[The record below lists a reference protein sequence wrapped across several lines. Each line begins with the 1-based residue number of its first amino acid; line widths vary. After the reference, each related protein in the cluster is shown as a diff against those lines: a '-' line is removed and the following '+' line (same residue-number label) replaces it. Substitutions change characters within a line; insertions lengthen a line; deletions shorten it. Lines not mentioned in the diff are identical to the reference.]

1 VCVSHVLFSW
11 SESAFFSEYTDTHKE
26 RERERERIGFLP
38 QPAAAVTRE
47 REREKE
53 TKLTMEREDEGTRNK
68 NDFADD
74 VVFVSSRLCVKN
86 LPKHYTEARFRDH
99 FAPLGE
105 VTDCVIKTAHD
116 TSGSAQQRQQNRHS
130 RASSSSGSR
139 CLGFIGYKTED
150 MAAKAL
156 KYFHNT
162 FIDTSRID
170 VSFALSRKDRE
181 KASLRGAERP
191 WSKYSEGTSANER
204 MKKEEERKNNKKNGK
219 DDEGEDGKKEDPNR
233 FIGVRERI
241 KMEKAALRA
250 KKEQFIS
257 PEEKMLEEKLRED
270 PKLREYMAL
279 MLPKSKF
286 AAKFWSDGLVHEDE
300 YASGLAQTKITD
312 GDGVDGKEKIIEDT
326 EGGNANEDSDDD
338 EYQDLDNDSSD
349 SSSSDDESEEEI
361 DSDSDDIKKDETV
374 SDMDYLKAK
383 KGNFSDSDD
392 SDDDDSDS
400 EDDSES
406 SSDDGEGKEVD
417 DDDDDDDSGSDT
429 PSDDDEDAEKKKSKK
444 SKNKKKKEI
453 EGEKEDEEGEKDA
466 KKEVEVVQAT
476 DMESLQET
484 GRVFLRNLAY
494 TCTEEE
500 LFDHLQSHVGKLT
513 AVHVLV
519 DKSTKQSKGLA
530 YATFALPEDGVKCID
545 VLDGAIFQGRIL
557 HVLPAKRAP
566 TNAEKNTL
574 GGVGRI
580 TLNDG
585 EDNGEDND
593 DPNNNSYKKQK
604 EQMRKA
610 DAADKKAWN
619 ALFMRQD
626 TVLSAVAAIYGVD
639 KSDLLSTETE
649 DVAVR
654 VALGEAQ
661 VIANTK
667 KELGNNGVN
676 VQSLESG
683 AESRKN
689 VKIARS
695 KHSILIKN
703 LPYETEESDLR
714 EMCEKF
720 GSLSQLVLPSTRTI
734 AIAEFLESNEA
745 RRAFQG
751 LAYKRYKHVPLYV
764 EWAPKDIFNKKS
776 ADADDD
782 DNDDDG
788 APRNERTAKT
798 NTANKNASD
807 YDDEDE
813 EKSKVLFVKNIDF
826 ATTDESFL
834 QFFENLCKRA
844 GGKNRRIVSAKIAR
858 KPSSDGKT
866 SLSKGFGFV
875 EFESHETASICSKI
889 VSTGAGKLDGKVLS
903 TELSKQKMSSSQ
915 QQQPETVDDDN
926 ALMKKK
932 SKIPKG
938 KSATKLV
945 LRNVAFEATKRDI
958 QKLFNPFGTLK
969 SVRVPKKFDGSH
981 RGFAFIEY
989 TTQREATDAMEAL
1002 GSAHL
1007 YGRKCVI
1014 ERADEDESAMMDGG
1028 KDSSNMVFGES
1039 NVEKLREKAKRQVDG
1054 GLKRSVKRQR
1064 A

>member
-1 VCVSHVLFSW
+1 MGGK
-11 SESAFFSEYTDTHKE
+11 EDQGEAFEANPEHPTD
-26 RERERERIGFLP
+26 
-38 QPAAAVTRE
+38 
-47 REREKE
+47 
-53 TKLTMEREDEGTRNK
+53 
-68 NDFADD
+68 DD
-74 VVFVSSRLCVKN
+74 VQTPLVSSRLCIKN
-86 LPKHYTEARFRDH
+86 LPKHYTEVRFREH
-99 FAPLGE
+99 FSTIGE
-105 VTDCVIKTAHD
+105 VTDCVIKNTHGGTD
-116 TSGSAQQRQQNRHS
+116 NDSRSSWRREHRKQQQT
-130 RASSSSGSR
+130 SR
-139 CLGFIGYKTED
+139 CLGFIGYKTEQ
-150 MAAKAL
+150 MAILAQ

-170 VSFALSRKDRE
+170 VSFAASRK
-181 KASLRGAERP
+181 ERAALSERSS
-191 WSKYSEGTSANER
+191 WSKYSAGTSANER
-204 MKKEEERKNNKKNGK
+204 LKREEEKKLKKKKNK
-219 DDEGEDGKKEDPNR
+219 EDEDEDREEEKKDPNR

-241 KMEKAALRA
+241 KMEKAAKL
-250 KKEQFIS
+250 KKEQFVS

-300 YASGLAQTKITD
+300 YLSGGPAETKLAD
-312 GDGVDGKEKIIEDT
+312 IEDT

-338 EYQDLDNDSSD
+338 EYQDLENDDSSD
-349 SSSSDDESEEEI
+349 DNSSSSDDEEEI
-361 DSDSDDIKKDETV
+361 EDSDSDDVKKDDAV
-374 SDMDYLKAK
+374 SDMEYLKAK
-383 KGNFSDSDD
+383 RGNFS
-392 SDDDDSDS
+392 SDS
-400 EDDSES
+400 EDSEEDEEEEN
-406 SSDDGEGKEVD
+406 SSDED
-417 DDDDDDDSGSDT
+417 DDDDENNNSEKSSDDEGKEFFLENDDDNT
-429 PSDDDEDAEKKKSKK
+429 EKKKKSSKK
-444 SKNKKKKEI
+444 SKDDEKKATI
-453 EGEKEDEEGEKDA
+453 
-466 KKEVEVVQAT
+466 KEVEVVQAS

-484 GRVFLRNLAY
+484 GRVFLRNLPY

-500 LFDHLQSHVGKLT
+500 IFDHMQSHVGKLT

-580 TLNDG
+580 TLIND
-585 EDNGEDND
+585 DNGEDND
-593 DPNNNSYKKQK
+593 DENDPNNNSYKKQK
-604 EQMRKA
+604 EHMRKA

-626 TVLSAVAAIYGVD
+626 TVLSAVAAMYGVD
-639 KSDLLSTETE
+639 KGDLLSTETE
-649 DVAVR
+649 DIAVR

-667 KELGNNGVN
+667 KELGDVGVN
-676 VQSLESG
+676 VHALESG
-683 AESRKN
+683 AASREN

-695 KHSILIKN
+695 QHSILIKN
-703 LPYETEESDLR
+703 LPYESEESDLR

-720 GSLSQLVLPSTRTI
+720 GTLSQLVLPSTRTI

-751 LAYKRYKHVPLYV
+751 LAYKRYRHVPLYV
-764 EWAPKDIFNKKS
+764 EWAPKDIFKTSKKNELG
-776 ADADDD
+776 DDD
-782 DNDDDG
+782 DDDD
-788 APRNERTAKT
+788 RTTKF
-798 NTANKNASD
+798 NKETSNK
-807 YDDEDE
+807 DDVEEDPE

-844 GGKNRRIVSAKIAR
+844 GGKNRRLVSARIAR
-858 KPSSDGKT
+858 KPNSDK
-866 SLSKGFGFV
+866 SKSLLSKGFGFV
-875 EFESHETASICSKI
+875 EFESHETASICSKL
-889 VSTGAGKLDGKVLS
+889 VSTGIGKLDGKILS
-903 TELSKQKMSSSQ
+903 IELSRQKMSR
-915 QQQPETVDDDN
+915 ETVEDDN
-926 ALMKKK
+926 TNALVMKKK

-945 LRNVAFEATKRDI
+945 LRNVAFEATKRDV
-958 QKLFNPFGTLK
+958 QLLFNPFGVLK

-1002 GSAHL
+1002 GNAHL

-1014 ERADEDESAMMDGG
+1014 ERADEDETVNTMD
-1028 KDSSNMVFGES
+1028 DSNAAVFGES
-1039 NVEKLREKAKRQVDG
+1039 NVEKLREKAKRQIDG
-1054 GLKRSVKRQR
+1054 GLNQRSSKRQQR

>member
-1 VCVSHVLFSW
+1 MGG
-11 SESAFFSEYTDTHKE
+11 KE
-26 RERERERIGFLP
+26 DQG
-38 QPAAAVTRE
+38 
-47 REREKE
+47 E
-53 TKLTMEREDEGTRNK
+53 TLKANPEHPSN
-68 NDFADD
+68 DD
-74 VVFVSSRLCVKN
+74 VQTPLVSSRLCIKN
-86 LPKHYTEARFRDH
+86 LPKHYTEVRFREH
-99 FAPLGE
+99 FSTIGE
-105 VTDCVIKTAHD
+105 VTDCVIKNTHGGTD
-116 TSGSAQQRQQNRHS
+116 DISKRSSWQRQHRKQQQT
-130 RASSSSGSR
+130 SR
-139 CLGFIGYKTED
+139 CLGFIGYKTEK
-150 MAAKAL
+150 MAILAQ

-170 VSFALSRKDRE
+170 VSFAASRK
-181 KASLRGAERP
+181 ERAALSERSS
-191 WSKYSEGTSANER
+191 WSKYSAGTSANER
-204 MKKEEERKNNKKNGK
+204 LKREEEKKLKKKNK
-219 DDEGEDGKKEDPNR
+219 EDEDDGKKEEKKDPNR

-241 KMEKAALRA
+241 KMEKAAKL
-250 KKEQFIS
+250 KKEQFVS
-257 PEEKMLEEKLRED
+257 PEEKMLEEKMRED

-286 AAKFWSDGLVHEDE
+286 AAKFWSDGLVHEEDE
-300 YASGLAQTKITD
+300 YLSGGPAQTKLAD
-312 GDGVDGKEKIIEDT
+312 IEDT

-338 EYQDLDNDSSD
+338 EYQDLENDDSSD
-349 SSSSDDESEEEI
+349 DNSSSSDDEEEI
-361 DSDSDDIKKDETV
+361 EDSDSDDVKKDDAV
-374 SDMDYLKAK
+374 SDMEYLKAK
-383 KGNFSDSDD
+383 RGNFS
-392 SDDDDSDS
+392 SDS
-400 EDDSES
+400 EDSEEDEEEENS
-406 SSDDGEGKEVD
+406 SD
-417 DDDDDDDSGSDT
+417 DDDDDDDENNSEKS
-429 PSDDDEDAEKKKSKK
+429 SDDEGKEFSLENDDDVDNTEKKRSSKK
-444 SKNKKKKEI
+444 SKD
-453 EGEKEDEEGEKDA
+453 GEKA
-466 KKEVEVVQAT
+466 TIKEVEVVQAS

-484 GRVFLRNLAY
+484 GRVFLRNLPY

-500 LFDHLQSHVGKLT
+500 IFDHMQSHVGKLT

-580 TLNDG
+580 TVIND
-585 EDNGEDND
+585 DNREDND
-593 DPNNNSYKKQK
+593 DENDPNNNSYKKQK
-604 EQMRKA
+604 EHMRKA

-626 TVLSAVAAIYGVD
+626 TVLSAVAAMYGVD
-639 KSDLLSTETE
+639 KGDLLSTETE
-649 DVAVR
+649 DIAVR

-667 KELGNNGVN
+667 KELGDVGVN
-676 VQSLESG
+676 VHALESG
-683 AESRKN
+683 AASREN

-695 KHSILIKN
+695 QHSILIKN
-703 LPYETEESDLR
+703 LPYESEESDLR

-720 GSLSQLVLPSTRTI
+720 GTLSQLVLPSTRTI

-751 LAYKRYKHVPLYV
+751 LAYKRYRHVPLYV
-764 EWAPKDIFNKKS
+764 EWAPKDIFKTSKKNELG
-776 ADADDD
+776 DDD
-782 DNDDDG
+782 DDDD
-788 APRNERTAKT
+788 RTTKF
-798 NTANKNASD
+798 NKETSNK
-807 YDDEDE
+807 DDVEEDPE

-844 GGKNRRIVSAKIAR
+844 GGKNRRLVSAKIAR
-858 KPSSDGKT
+858 KPNSDK
-866 SLSKGFGFV
+866 SKSLLSKGFGFV
-875 EFESHETASICSKI
+875 EFESHETASICSKL
-889 VSTGAGKLDGKVLS
+889 VSTGIGKLDGKVLS
-903 TELSKQKMSSSQ
+903 IELSRQKMSR
-915 QQQPETVDDDN
+915 EAVEDDN
-926 ALMKKK
+926 TNALMMKKK

-945 LRNVAFEATKRDI
+945 LRNVAFEATKRDV
-958 QKLFNPFGTLK
+958 QLLFNPFGVLK

-1002 GSAHL
+1002 GNAHL

-1014 ERADEDESAMMDGG
+1014 ERADEDETVNTMD
-1028 KDSSNMVFGES
+1028 DSNTNATVFGES
-1039 NVEKLREKAKRQVDG
+1039 NVEKLREKAKRQIDG
-1054 GLKRSVKRQR
+1054 GLNQRSSKRQQR

>member
-1 VCVSHVLFSW
+1 MAIL
-11 SESAFFSEYTDTHKE
+11 
-26 RERERERIGFLP
+26 
-38 QPAAAVTRE
+38 
-47 REREKE
+47 
-53 TKLTMEREDEGTRNK
+53 
-68 NDFADD
+68 
-74 VVFVSSRLCVKN
+74 
-86 LPKHYTEARFRDH
+86 
-99 FAPLGE
+99 
-105 VTDCVIKTAHD
+105 
-116 TSGSAQQRQQNRHS
+116 AQ
-130 RASSSSGSR
+130 
-139 CLGFIGYKTED
+139 
-150 MAAKAL
+150 
-156 KYFHNT
+156 KYFHDT

-170 VSFALSRKDRE
+170 VSFAASRKERAALSE
-181 KASLRGAERP
+181 RAS
-191 WSKYSEGTSANER
+191 WSKYSAGTSANER
-204 MKKEEERKNNKKNGK
+204 LKREEEKKLKKKNK
-219 DDEGEDGKKEDPNR
+219 EDEDDDREEKKDPNR

-241 KMEKAALRA
+241 KMEKAALMKM
-250 KKEQFIS
+250 KKEQFVS
-257 PEEKMLEEKLRED
+257 PEEKMLDEKLRED
-270 PKLREYMAL
+270 PKFREYMAL

-300 YASGLAQTKITD
+300 YASSGGPPAQTKLAD
-312 GDGVDGKEKIIEDT
+312 IEDT

-338 EYQDLDNDSSD
+338 EYQDLDNDDSSD
-349 SSSSDDESEEEI
+349 DNSSSSDDEEEI
-361 DSDSDDIKKDETV
+361 EDSDSDDVKKDDAV
-374 SDMDYLKAK
+374 SDMEYLKAK
-383 KGNFSDSDD
+383 KGNFSSDSEDSEEEEEEENS
-392 SDDDDSDS
+392 SDDDDD
-400 EDDSES
+400 ENNGEK
-406 SSDDGEGKEVD
+406 SSDDEGKEFSLEKGDDVD
-417 DDDDDDDSGSDT
+417 NT
-429 PSDDDEDAEKKKSKK
+429 EKKKSSKK
-444 SKNKKKKEI
+444 SKDD
-453 EGEKEDEEGEKDA
+453 EKA
-466 KKEVEVVQAT
+466 TIKEVEVVQAS

-484 GRVFLRNLAY
+484 GRVFLRNLPY

-500 LFDHLQSHVGKLT
+500 IFDHMQSHVGKLT

-580 TLNDG
+580 TLNDDKT
-585 EDNGEDND
+585 DNGEDND
-593 DPNNNSYKKQK
+593 DENDPNNSYKKQK
-604 EQMRKA
+604 EHMRKA

-626 TVLSAVAAIYGVD
+626 TVLSAVAAMYGVD
-639 KSDLLSTETE
+639 KGDLLSTETE

-667 KELGNNGVN
+667 KELGDVGVN
-676 VQSLESG
+676 VHALESA
-683 AESRKN
+683 AESREN

-695 KHSILIKN
+695 QHSILIKN
-703 LPYETEESDLR
+703 LPYESEESDLR

-720 GSLSQLVLPSTRTI
+720 GTLSQLVLPSTRTI

-751 LAYKRYKHVPLYV
+751 LAYKRYRHVPLYV
-764 EWAPKDIFNKKS
+764 EWAPKDIFKTSKKKN
-776 ADADDD
+776 DDD
-782 DNDDDG
+782 DDDTTETNDERRTKFNKDDDF
-788 APRNERTAKT
+788 
-798 NTANKNASD
+798 
-807 YDDEDE
+807 EDNE

-844 GGKNRRIVSAKIAR
+844 GGKNRRLVSAKIAR
-858 KPSSDGKT
+858 KPNSDGKP

-875 EFESHETASICSKI
+875 EFESHETASICSKL
-889 VSTGAGKLDGKVLS
+889 VSTGVGKLDGKVLS
-903 TELSKQKMSSSQ
+903 IELSRQKMSSSQ
-915 QQQPETVDDDN
+915 QRETVFEDDN
-926 ALMKKK
+926 NTNEKLAKKK

-945 LRNVAFEATKRDI
+945 LRNVAFEATKRDL
-958 QKLFNPFGTLK
+958 QLLFNPFGVLK

-1002 GSAHL
+1002 GNAHL

-1014 ERADEDESAMMDGG
+1014 ERADEDETVSTMD
-1028 KDSSNMVFGES
+1028 DSNTNAAVFGES
-1039 NVEKLREKAKRQVDG
+1039 NVEKLREKAKRQIDG
-1054 GLKRSVKRQR
+1054 GLNQRSSKRQQR

>member
-1 VCVSHVLFSW
+1 MMGGK
-11 SESAFFSEYTDTHKE
+11 EDQGEAFEANPEHPTD
-26 RERERERIGFLP
+26 
-38 QPAAAVTRE
+38 
-47 REREKE
+47 
-53 TKLTMEREDEGTRNK
+53 
-68 NDFADD
+68 DD
-74 VVFVSSRLCVKN
+74 VQTPLVSSRLCIKN
-86 LPKHYTEARFRDH
+86 LPKHYTEVRFREH
-99 FAPLGE
+99 FSTIGE
-105 VTDCVIKTAHD
+105 VTDCVIKNTHGGTD
-116 TSGSAQQRQQNRHS
+116 NDSRSSWRREHRKQQQT
-130 RASSSSGSR
+130 SR
-139 CLGFIGYKTED
+139 CLGFIGYKTEQ
-150 MAAKAL
+150 MAILAQ

-170 VSFALSRKDRE
+170 VSFAASRK
-181 KASLRGAERP
+181 ERAALSERSS
-191 WSKYSEGTSANER
+191 WSKYSAGTSANER
-204 MKKEEERKNNKKNGK
+204 LKREEEKKLKKKKNK
-219 DDEGEDGKKEDPNR
+219 EDEDEDREEEKKDPNR

-241 KMEKAALRA
+241 KMEKAAKL
-250 KKEQFIS
+250 KKEQFVS

-300 YASGLAQTKITD
+300 YLSGGPAETKLAD
-312 GDGVDGKEKIIEDT
+312 IEDT

-338 EYQDLDNDSSD
+338 EYQDLENDDSSD
-349 SSSSDDESEEEI
+349 DNSSSSDDEEEI
-361 DSDSDDIKKDETV
+361 EDSDSDDVKKDDAV
-374 SDMDYLKAK
+374 SDMEYLKAK
-383 KGNFSDSDD
+383 RGNFS
-392 SDDDDSDS
+392 SDS
-400 EDDSES
+400 EDSEEDEEEEN
-406 SSDDGEGKEVD
+406 SSDED
-417 DDDDDDDSGSDT
+417 DDDDENNNSEKSSDDEGKEFFLENDDDNT
-429 PSDDDEDAEKKKSKK
+429 EKKKKSSKK
-444 SKNKKKKEI
+444 SKDDEKKATI
-453 EGEKEDEEGEKDA
+453 
-466 KKEVEVVQAT
+466 KEVEVVQAS

-484 GRVFLRNLAY
+484 GRVFLRNLPY

-500 LFDHLQSHVGKLT
+500 IFDHMQSHVGKLT

-580 TLNDG
+580 TLIND
-585 EDNGEDND
+585 DNGEDND
-593 DPNNNSYKKQK
+593 DENDPNNNSYKKQK
-604 EQMRKA
+604 EHMRKA

-626 TVLSAVAAIYGVD
+626 TVLSAVAAMYGVD
-639 KSDLLSTETE
+639 KGDLLSTETE
-649 DVAVR
+649 DIAVR

-667 KELGNNGVN
+667 KELGDVGVN
-676 VQSLESG
+676 VHALESG
-683 AESRKN
+683 AASREN

-695 KHSILIKN
+695 QHSILIKN
-703 LPYETEESDLR
+703 LPYESEESDLR

-720 GSLSQLVLPSTRTI
+720 GTLSQLVLPSTRTI

-751 LAYKRYKHVPLYV
+751 LAYKRYRHVPLYV
-764 EWAPKDIFNKKS
+764 EWAPKDIFKTSKKNELG
-776 ADADDD
+776 DDD
-782 DNDDDG
+782 DDDD
-788 APRNERTAKT
+788 RTTKF
-798 NTANKNASD
+798 NKETSNK
-807 YDDEDE
+807 DDVEEDPE

-844 GGKNRRIVSAKIAR
+844 GGKNRRLVSARIAR
-858 KPSSDGKT
+858 KPNSDK
-866 SLSKGFGFV
+866 SKSLLSKGFGFV
-875 EFESHETASICSKI
+875 EFESHETASICSKL
-889 VSTGAGKLDGKVLS
+889 VSTGIGKLDGKILS
-903 TELSKQKMSSSQ
+903 IELSRQKMSR
-915 QQQPETVDDDN
+915 ETVEDDN
-926 ALMKKK
+926 TNALVMKKK

-945 LRNVAFEATKRDI
+945 LRNVAFEATKRDV
-958 QKLFNPFGTLK
+958 QLLFNPFGVLK

-1002 GSAHL
+1002 GNAHL

-1014 ERADEDESAMMDGG
+1014 ERADEDETVNTMD
-1028 KDSSNMVFGES
+1028 DSNAAVFGES
-1039 NVEKLREKAKRQVDG
+1039 NVEKLREKAKRQIDG
-1054 GLKRSVKRQR
+1054 GLNQRSSKRQQR

>member
-1 VCVSHVLFSW
+1 MGG
-11 SESAFFSEYTDTHKE
+11 KE
-26 RERERERIGFLP
+26 DQG
-38 QPAAAVTRE
+38 
-47 REREKE
+47 E
-53 TKLTMEREDEGTRNK
+53 TLKANPEHPSN
-68 NDFADD
+68 DD
-74 VVFVSSRLCVKN
+74 VQTPLVSSRLCIKN
-86 LPKHYTEARFRDH
+86 LPKHYTEVRFREH
-99 FAPLGE
+99 FSTIGE
-105 VTDCVIKTAHD
+105 VTDCVIKNTHGGTD
-116 TSGSAQQRQQNRHS
+116 DISKRSSWQRQHRKQQQT
-130 RASSSSGSR
+130 SR
-139 CLGFIGYKTED
+139 CLGFIGYKTEK
-150 MAAKAL
+150 MAILAQ

-170 VSFALSRKDRE
+170 VSFAASRK
-181 KASLRGAERP
+181 ERAALSERSS
-191 WSKYSEGTSANER
+191 WSKYSAGTSANER
-204 MKKEEERKNNKKNGK
+204 LKREEEKKLKKKNK
-219 DDEGEDGKKEDPNR
+219 EDEDDGKKEEKKDPNR

-241 KMEKAALRA
+241 KMEKAAKL
-250 KKEQFIS
+250 KKEQFVS
-257 PEEKMLEEKLRED
+257 PEEKMLEEKMRED

-286 AAKFWSDGLVHEDE
+286 AAKFWSDGLVHEEDE
-300 YASGLAQTKITD
+300 YLSGGPAQTKLAD
-312 GDGVDGKEKIIEDT
+312 IEDT

-338 EYQDLDNDSSD
+338 EYQDLENDDSSD
-349 SSSSDDESEEEI
+349 DNSSSSDDEEEI
-361 DSDSDDIKKDETV
+361 EDSDSDDVKKDDAV
-374 SDMDYLKAK
+374 SDMEYLKAK
-383 KGNFSDSDD
+383 RGNFS
-392 SDDDDSDS
+392 SDS
-400 EDDSES
+400 EDSEEDEEEENS
-406 SSDDGEGKEVD
+406 SD
-417 DDDDDDDSGSDT
+417 DDDDDDENNNSEKS
-429 PSDDDEDAEKKKSKK
+429 SDDEGKEFSLENDDDVDNTEKKRSSKK
-444 SKNKKKKEI
+444 SKDD
-453 EGEKEDEEGEKDA
+453 EKA
-466 KKEVEVVQAT
+466 TIKEVEVVQAS

-484 GRVFLRNLAY
+484 GRVFLRNLPY

-500 LFDHLQSHVGKLT
+500 IFDHMQSHVGKLT

-580 TLNDG
+580 TVIND
-585 EDNGEDND
+585 DNREDND
-593 DPNNNSYKKQK
+593 DENDPNNNSYKKQK
-604 EQMRKA
+604 EHMRKA

-626 TVLSAVAAIYGVD
+626 TVLSAVAAMYGVD
-639 KSDLLSTETE
+639 KGDLLSTETE
-649 DVAVR
+649 DIAVR

-667 KELGNNGVN
+667 KELGDVGVN
-676 VQSLESG
+676 VHALESG
-683 AESRKN
+683 AASREN

-695 KHSILIKN
+695 QHSILIKN
-703 LPYETEESDLR
+703 LPYESEESDLR

-720 GSLSQLVLPSTRTI
+720 GTLSQLVLPSTRTI

-751 LAYKRYKHVPLYV
+751 LAYKRYRHVPLYV
-764 EWAPKDIFNKKS
+764 EWAPKDIFKTSKKNELG
-776 ADADDD
+776 DDD
-782 DNDDDG
+782 DDDD
-788 APRNERTAKT
+788 RTTKF
-798 NTANKNASD
+798 NKETSNK
-807 YDDEDE
+807 DDVEEDPE

-844 GGKNRRIVSAKIAR
+844 GGKNRRLVSAKIAR
-858 KPSSDGKT
+858 KPNSDK
-866 SLSKGFGFV
+866 SKSLLSKGFGFV
-875 EFESHETASICSKI
+875 EFESHETASICSKL
-889 VSTGAGKLDGKVLS
+889 VSTGIGKLDGKVLS
-903 TELSKQKMSSSQ
+903 IELSRQKMSR
-915 QQQPETVDDDN
+915 EAVEDDN
-926 ALMKKK
+926 TNALMMKKK

-945 LRNVAFEATKRDI
+945 LRNVAFEATKRDV
-958 QKLFNPFGTLK
+958 QLLFNPFGVLK

-1002 GSAHL
+1002 GNAHL

-1014 ERADEDESAMMDGG
+1014 ERADEDETVNTMD
-1028 KDSSNMVFGES
+1028 DSNTNATVFGES
-1039 NVEKLREKAKRQVDG
+1039 NVEKLREKAKRQIDG
-1054 GLKRSVKRQR
+1054 GLNQRSSKRQQR

>member
-1 VCVSHVLFSW
+1 MGGK
-11 SESAFFSEYTDTHKE
+11 EDQGEAFEANPEHPTD
-26 RERERERIGFLP
+26 
-38 QPAAAVTRE
+38 
-47 REREKE
+47 
-53 TKLTMEREDEGTRNK
+53 
-68 NDFADD
+68 DD
-74 VVFVSSRLCVKN
+74 VQTPLVSSRLCIKN
-86 LPKHYTEARFRDH
+86 LPKHYTEVRFREH
-99 FAPLGE
+99 FSTIGE
-105 VTDCVIKTAHD
+105 VTDCVIKNTHGGTD
-116 TSGSAQQRQQNRHS
+116 NDSRSSWRREHRKQQQT
-130 RASSSSGSR
+130 SR
-139 CLGFIGYKTED
+139 CLGFIGYKTEQ
-150 MAAKAL
+150 MAILAQ

-170 VSFALSRKDRE
+170 VSFAASRK
-181 KASLRGAERP
+181 ERAALSERSS
-191 WSKYSEGTSANER
+191 WSKYSAGTSANER
-204 MKKEEERKNNKKNGK
+204 LKREEEKKLKKKKNK
-219 DDEGEDGKKEDPNR
+219 EDEDEDREEEKKDPNR

-241 KMEKAALRA
+241 KMEKAAKL
-250 KKEQFIS
+250 KKEQFVS

-300 YASGLAQTKITD
+300 YLSGGPAETKLAD
-312 GDGVDGKEKIIEDT
+312 IEDT

-338 EYQDLDNDSSD
+338 EYQDLENDDSSD
-349 SSSSDDESEEEI
+349 DNSSSSDDEEEI
-361 DSDSDDIKKDETV
+361 EDSDSDDVKKDDAV
-374 SDMDYLKAK
+374 SDMEYLKAK
-383 KGNFSDSDD
+383 RGNFS
-392 SDDDDSDS
+392 SDS
-400 EDDSES
+400 EDSEEDEEEENS
-406 SSDDGEGKEVD
+406 SD
-417 DDDDDDDSGSDT
+417 DDDDDDENNNSEKS
-429 PSDDDEDAEKKKSKK
+429 SDDEGKEFFLENDDDNTEKKKKSSKK
-444 SKNKKKKEI
+444 SKDDEKKATI
-453 EGEKEDEEGEKDA
+453 
-466 KKEVEVVQAT
+466 KEVEVVQAS

-484 GRVFLRNLAY
+484 GRVFLRNLPY

-500 LFDHLQSHVGKLT
+500 IFDHMQSHVGKLT

-580 TLNDG
+580 TLIND
-585 EDNGEDND
+585 DNGEDND
-593 DPNNNSYKKQK
+593 DENDPNNNSYKKQK
-604 EQMRKA
+604 EHMRKA

-626 TVLSAVAAIYGVD
+626 TVLSAVAAMYGVD
-639 KSDLLSTETE
+639 KGDLLSTETE
-649 DVAVR
+649 DIAVR

-667 KELGNNGVN
+667 KELGDVGVN
-676 VQSLESG
+676 VHALESG
-683 AESRKN
+683 AASREN

-695 KHSILIKN
+695 QHSILIKN
-703 LPYETEESDLR
+703 LPYESEESDLR

-720 GSLSQLVLPSTRTI
+720 GTLSQLVLPSTRTI

-751 LAYKRYKHVPLYV
+751 LAYKRYRHVPLYV
-764 EWAPKDIFNKKS
+764 EWAPKDIFKTSKKNELG
-776 ADADDD
+776 DDD
-782 DNDDDG
+782 DDDD
-788 APRNERTAKT
+788 RTTKF
-798 NTANKNASD
+798 NKETSNK
-807 YDDEDE
+807 DDVEEVPE

-844 GGKNRRIVSAKIAR
+844 GGKNRRLVSARIAR
-858 KPSSDGKT
+858 KPNSDK
-866 SLSKGFGFV
+866 SKSLLSKGFGFV
-875 EFESHETASICSKI
+875 EFESHETASICSKL
-889 VSTGAGKLDGKVLS
+889 VSTGIGKLDGKILS
-903 TELSKQKMSSSQ
+903 IELSRQKMSR
-915 QQQPETVDDDN
+915 ETVEDDN
-926 ALMKKK
+926 TNALVMKKK

-945 LRNVAFEATKRDI
+945 LRNVAFEATKRDV
-958 QKLFNPFGTLK
+958 QLLFNPFGVLK

-1002 GSAHL
+1002 GNAHL

-1014 ERADEDESAMMDGG
+1014 ERADEDETVNTMD
-1028 KDSSNMVFGES
+1028 DSNAAVFGES
-1039 NVEKLREKAKRQVDG
+1039 NVEKLREKAKRQIDG
-1054 GLKRSVKRQR
+1054 GLNQRSSKRQQR

>member
-1 VCVSHVLFSW
+1 MGG
-11 SESAFFSEYTDTHKE
+11 KE
-26 RERERERIGFLP
+26 DQG
-38 QPAAAVTRE
+38 
-47 REREKE
+47 E
-53 TKLTMEREDEGTRNK
+53 TLKANPEHPSN
-68 NDFADD
+68 DD
-74 VVFVSSRLCVKN
+74 VQTPLVSSRLCIKN
-86 LPKHYTEARFRDH
+86 LPKHYTEVRFREH
-99 FAPLGE
+99 FSTIGE
-105 VTDCVIKTAHD
+105 VTDCVIKNTHGGTD
-116 TSGSAQQRQQNRHS
+116 DISKRSSWQRQHRKQQQT
-130 RASSSSGSR
+130 SR
-139 CLGFIGYKTED
+139 CLGFIGYKTEK
-150 MAAKAL
+150 MAILAQ

-170 VSFALSRKDRE
+170 VSFAASRK
-181 KASLRGAERP
+181 ERAALSERSS
-191 WSKYSEGTSANER
+191 WSKYSAGTSANER
-204 MKKEEERKNNKKNGK
+204 LKREEEKKLKKKNK
-219 DDEGEDGKKEDPNR
+219 EDEDDGKKEEKKDPNR

-241 KMEKAALRA
+241 KMEKAAKL
-250 KKEQFIS
+250 KKEQFVS
-257 PEEKMLEEKLRED
+257 PEEKMLEEKMRED

-286 AAKFWSDGLVHEDE
+286 AAKFWSDGLVHEEDE
-300 YASGLAQTKITD
+300 YLSGGPAQTKLAD
-312 GDGVDGKEKIIEDT
+312 IEDT

-338 EYQDLDNDSSD
+338 EYQDLENDDSSD
-349 SSSSDDESEEEI
+349 DNSSSSDDEEEI
-361 DSDSDDIKKDETV
+361 EDSDSDDVKKDDAV
-374 SDMDYLKAK
+374 SDMEYLKAK
-383 KGNFSDSDD
+383 RGNFS
-392 SDDDDSDS
+392 SDS
-400 EDDSES
+400 EDSEEDEEEENS
-406 SSDDGEGKEVD
+406 SD
-417 DDDDDDDSGSDT
+417 DDDDDDDENNSEKS
-429 PSDDDEDAEKKKSKK
+429 SDDEGKEFSLENDDDVDNTEKKRSSKK
-444 SKNKKKKEI
+444 SKD
-453 EGEKEDEEGEKDA
+453 GEKA
-466 KKEVEVVQAT
+466 TIKEVEVVQAS

-484 GRVFLRNLAY
+484 GRVFLRNLPY

-500 LFDHLQSHVGKLT
+500 IFDHMQSHVGKLT

-580 TLNDG
+580 TVIND
-585 EDNGEDND
+585 DNREDND
-593 DPNNNSYKKQK
+593 DENDPNNNSYKKQK
-604 EQMRKA
+604 EHMRKA

-626 TVLSAVAAIYGVD
+626 TVLSAVAAMYGVD
-639 KSDLLSTETE
+639 KGDLLSTETE
-649 DVAVR
+649 DIAVR

-667 KELGNNGVN
+667 KELGDVGVN
-676 VQSLESG
+676 VHALESG
-683 AESRKN
+683 AASREN

-695 KHSILIKN
+695 QHSILIKN
-703 LPYETEESDLR
+703 LPYESEESDLR

-720 GSLSQLVLPSTRTI
+720 GTLSQLVLPSTRTI

-751 LAYKRYKHVPLYV
+751 LAYKRYRHVPLYV
-764 EWAPKDIFNKKS
+764 EWAPKDIFKTSKKNEFG
-776 ADADDD
+776 DDD
-782 DNDDDG
+782 DDDD
-788 APRNERTAKT
+788 RTTKF
-798 NTANKNASD
+798 NKETSNK
-807 YDDEDE
+807 DDVEEDPE

-844 GGKNRRIVSAKIAR
+844 GGKNRRLVSAKIAR
-858 KPSSDGKT
+858 KPNSDK
-866 SLSKGFGFV
+866 SKSLLSKGFGFV
-875 EFESHETASICSKI
+875 EFESHETASICSKL
-889 VSTGAGKLDGKVLS
+889 VSTGIGKLDGKVLS
-903 TELSKQKMSSSQ
+903 IELSRQKMSR
-915 QQQPETVDDDN
+915 EAVEDDN
-926 ALMKKK
+926 TNALMMKKK

-945 LRNVAFEATKRDI
+945 LRNVAFEATKRDV
-958 QKLFNPFGTLK
+958 QLLFNPFGVLK

-1002 GSAHL
+1002 GNAHL

-1014 ERADEDESAMMDGG
+1014 ERADEDETVNTMD
-1028 KDSSNMVFGES
+1028 DSNTNATVFGES
-1039 NVEKLREKAKRQVDG
+1039 NVEKLREKAKRQIDG
-1054 GLKRSVKRQR
+1054 GLNQRSSKRQQR

>member
-1 VCVSHVLFSW
+1 MGGK
-11 SESAFFSEYTDTHKE
+11 EDQGEAFEANPEHPTD
-26 RERERERIGFLP
+26 
-38 QPAAAVTRE
+38 
-47 REREKE
+47 
-53 TKLTMEREDEGTRNK
+53 
-68 NDFADD
+68 DD
-74 VVFVSSRLCVKN
+74 VQTPLVSSRLCIKN
-86 LPKHYTEARFRDH
+86 LPKHYTEVRFREH
-99 FAPLGE
+99 FSTIGE
-105 VTDCVIKTAHD
+105 VTDCVIKNTHGGTD
-116 TSGSAQQRQQNRHS
+116 NDWRSSWRREHRKQQQT
-130 RASSSSGSR
+130 SR
-139 CLGFIGYKTED
+139 CLGFIGYKTEQ
-150 MAAKAL
+150 MAILAQ

-170 VSFALSRKDRE
+170 VSFAASRK
-181 KASLRGAERP
+181 ERAALSERSS
-191 WSKYSEGTSANER
+191 WSKYSAGTSANER
-204 MKKEEERKNNKKNGK
+204 LKREEEKKLKKKKNK
-219 DDEGEDGKKEDPNR
+219 EDEDEDREEEKKDPNR

-241 KMEKAALRA
+241 KMEKAAKL
-250 KKEQFIS
+250 KKEQFVS

-300 YASGLAQTKITD
+300 YLSGGPAETKLAD
-312 GDGVDGKEKIIEDT
+312 IEDT

-338 EYQDLDNDSSD
+338 EYQDLENDDSSD
-349 SSSSDDESEEEI
+349 DNSSSSDDEEEI
-361 DSDSDDIKKDETV
+361 EDSDSDDVKKDDAV
-374 SDMDYLKAK
+374 SDMEYLKAK
-383 KGNFSDSDD
+383 RGNFS
-392 SDDDDSDS
+392 SDS
-400 EDDSES
+400 EDSEEDEEEENS
-406 SSDDGEGKEVD
+406 SD
-417 DDDDDDDSGSDT
+417 DDDDDENNNSEKS
-429 PSDDDEDAEKKKSKK
+429 SDDEGKEFFLENDDDNTEKKKKSSKK
-444 SKNKKKKEI
+444 SKDDEKKATI
-453 EGEKEDEEGEKDA
+453 
-466 KKEVEVVQAT
+466 KEVEVVQAS

-484 GRVFLRNLAY
+484 GRVFLRNLPY

-500 LFDHLQSHVGKLT
+500 IFDHMQSHVGKLT

-580 TLNDG
+580 TLIND
-585 EDNGEDND
+585 DNGEDND
-593 DPNNNSYKKQK
+593 DENDPNNNSYKKQK
-604 EQMRKA
+604 EHMRKA

-626 TVLSAVAAIYGVD
+626 TVLSAVAAMYGVD
-639 KSDLLSTETE
+639 KGDLLSTETE
-649 DVAVR
+649 DIAVR

-667 KELGNNGVN
+667 KELGDVGVN
-676 VQSLESG
+676 VHALESG
-683 AESRKN
+683 AASREN

-695 KHSILIKN
+695 QHSILIKN
-703 LPYETEESDLR
+703 LPYESEESDLR

-720 GSLSQLVLPSTRTI
+720 GTLSQLVLPSTRTI

-751 LAYKRYKHVPLYV
+751 LAYKRYRHVPLYV
-764 EWAPKDIFNKKS
+764 EWAPKDIFKTSKKNELG
-776 ADADDD
+776 DDD
-782 DNDDDG
+782 DDDD
-788 APRNERTAKT
+788 RTTKF
-798 NTANKNASD
+798 NKETSNK
-807 YDDEDE
+807 DDVEEDPE

-844 GGKNRRIVSAKIAR
+844 GGKNRRLVSARIAR
-858 KPSSDGKT
+858 KPNSDK
-866 SLSKGFGFV
+866 SKSLLSKGFGFV
-875 EFESHETASICSKI
+875 EFESHETASICSKL
-889 VSTGAGKLDGKVLS
+889 VSTGIGKLDGKILS
-903 TELSKQKMSSSQ
+903 IELSRQKMSR
-915 QQQPETVDDDN
+915 ETVEDDN
-926 ALMKKK
+926 TNALVMKKK

-945 LRNVAFEATKRDI
+945 LRNVAFEATKRDV
-958 QKLFNPFGTLK
+958 QLLFNPFGVLK

-1002 GSAHL
+1002 GNAHL

-1014 ERADEDESAMMDGG
+1014 ERADEDETVNTMD
-1028 KDSSNMVFGES
+1028 DSNAAVFGES
-1039 NVEKLREKAKRQVDG
+1039 NVEKLREKAKRQIDG
-1054 GLKRSVKRQR
+1054 GLNQRSSKRQQR

>member
-1 VCVSHVLFSW
+1 M
-11 SESAFFSEYTDTHKE
+11 AGKE
-26 RERERERIGFLP
+26 DQQRE
-38 QPAAAVTRE
+38 
-47 REREKE
+47 E
-53 TKLTMEREDEGTRNK
+53 TFKANPEHPSDG
-68 NDFADD
+68 D
-74 VVFVSSRLCVKN
+74 VQTPLVSSRLCIKN
-86 LPKHYTEARFRDH
+86 LPKHYTEVRFREH
-99 FAPLGE
+99 FSTIGE
-105 VTDCVIKTAHD
+105 VTDCVIKNTHGGTD
-116 TSGSAQQRQQNRHS
+116 DISKRSSWQRQHRKQQQT
-130 RASSSSGSR
+130 SR
-139 CLGFIGYKTED
+139 CLGFIGYKTEK
-150 MAAKAL
+150 MAILAQ

-170 VSFALSRKDRE
+170 VSFAASRK
-181 KASLRGAERP
+181 ERAALSERSS
-191 WSKYSEGTSANER
+191 WSKYSAGTSANER
-204 MKKEEERKNNKKNGK
+204 LKREEEKKLKKKNK
-219 DDEGEDGKKEDPNR
+219 EDEDDGKKEEKKDPNR

-241 KMEKAALRA
+241 KMEKAAKL
-250 KKEQFIS
+250 KKEQFVS
-257 PEEKMLEEKLRED
+257 PEEKMLEEKMRED

-286 AAKFWSDGLVHEDE
+286 AAKFWSDGLVHEEDE
-300 YASGLAQTKITD
+300 YLSGGPAQTKLAD
-312 GDGVDGKEKIIEDT
+312 IEDT

-338 EYQDLDNDSSD
+338 EYQDLENDDSSD
-349 SSSSDDESEEEI
+349 DNSSSSDDEEEI
-361 DSDSDDIKKDETV
+361 EDSDSDDVKKDDAV
-374 SDMDYLKAK
+374 SDMEYLKAK
-383 KGNFSDSDD
+383 RGNFSDSEDSEEEEEEENS
-392 SDDDDSDS
+392 SDDDDENNS
-400 EDDSES
+400 EK
-406 SSDDGEGKEVD
+406 SSDDEGKEFSLEND
-417 DDDDDDDSGSDT
+417 DDVDNT
-429 PSDDDEDAEKKKSKK
+429 EKKRSSKK
-444 SKNKKKKEI
+444 SKD
-453 EGEKEDEEGEKDA
+453 GEKA
-466 KKEVEVVQAT
+466 TIKEVEVVQAS

-484 GRVFLRNLAY
+484 GRVFLRNLPY

-500 LFDHLQSHVGKLT
+500 IFDHMQSHVGKLT

-580 TLNDG
+580 TVIND
-585 EDNGEDND
+585 DNGEDND
-593 DPNNNSYKKQK
+593 DENDPNNNSYKKQK
-604 EQMRKA
+604 EHARKA

-626 TVLSAVAAIYGVD
+626 TVLSAVAAMYGVD
-639 KSDLLSTETE
+639 KGDLLSTETE
-649 DVAVR
+649 DIAVR

-667 KELGNNGVN
+667 KELGDVGVN
-676 VQSLESG
+676 VHALESG
-683 AESRKN
+683 AASREN

-695 KHSILIKN
+695 QHSILIKN
-703 LPYETEESDLR
+703 LPYESEESDLR

-720 GSLSQLVLPSTRTI
+720 GTLSQLVLPSTRTI

-751 LAYKRYKHVPLYV
+751 LAYKRYRHVPLYV
-764 EWAPKDIFNKKS
+764 EWAPKDIFKTSKKNELG
-776 ADADDD
+776 DDD
-782 DNDDDG
+782 DDDD
-788 APRNERTAKT
+788 RTTKF
-798 NTANKNASD
+798 NKETSNK
-807 YDDEDE
+807 DDVEEDPE

-844 GGKNRRIVSAKIAR
+844 GGKNRRLVSAKIAR
-858 KPSSDGKT
+858 KPNSDK
-866 SLSKGFGFV
+866 SKSLLSKGFGFV
-875 EFESHETASICSKI
+875 EFESHETASICSKL
-889 VSTGAGKLDGKVLS
+889 VSTGIGKLDGKVLS
-903 TELSKQKMSSSQ
+903 IELSRQKMSR
-915 QQQPETVDDDN
+915 EAVEDDN
-926 ALMKKK
+926 TNALMMKKK

-945 LRNVAFEATKRDI
+945 LRNVAFEATKRDV
-958 QKLFNPFGTLK
+958 QLLFNPFGVLK

-1002 GSAHL
+1002 GNAHL

-1014 ERADEDESAMMDGG
+1014 ERADEDETVNTMD
-1028 KDSSNMVFGES
+1028 DSNTNATVFGES
-1039 NVEKLREKAKRQVDG
+1039 NVEKLREKAKRQIDG
-1054 GLKRSVKRQR
+1054 GLNQRSSKRQQR

>member
-1 VCVSHVLFSW
+1 MGG
-11 SESAFFSEYTDTHKE
+11 KE
-26 RERERERIGFLP
+26 DQG
-38 QPAAAVTRE
+38 
-47 REREKE
+47 E
-53 TKLTMEREDEGTRNK
+53 TFKANPEHPSN
-68 NDFADD
+68 DD
-74 VVFVSSRLCVKN
+74 VQTPLVSSRLCIKN
-86 LPKHYTEARFRDH
+86 LPKHYTEVRFREH
-99 FAPLGE
+99 FSTIGE
-105 VTDCVIKTAHD
+105 VTDCVIKNTHGGTD
-116 TSGSAQQRQQNRHS
+116 DISKRSSWQRQHRKQQQT
-130 RASSSSGSR
+130 SR
-139 CLGFIGYKTED
+139 CLGFIGYKTEK
-150 MAAKAL
+150 MAILAQ

-170 VSFALSRKDRE
+170 VSFALSRK
-181 KASLRGAERP
+181 ERAALSERSS
-191 WSKYSEGTSANER
+191 WSKYSAGTSANER
-204 MKKEEERKNNKKNGK
+204 LKREEEKKLKKKNKDDEDDGKEEEKK
-219 DDEGEDGKKEDPNR
+219 DPNR

-241 KMEKAALRA
+241 KMEKAAKL
-250 KKEQFIS
+250 KKEQFVS
-257 PEEKMLEEKLRED
+257 PEEKMLEEKMRED

-286 AAKFWSDGLVHEDE
+286 AAKFWSDGLVHEEDE
-300 YASGLAQTKITD
+300 YLSGGPAQTKLAD
-312 GDGVDGKEKIIEDT
+312 IEDT

-338 EYQDLDNDSSD
+338 EYQDLENDDSSD
-349 SSSSDDESEEEI
+349 DNSSSSDDEEEI
-361 DSDSDDIKKDETV
+361 EDSDSDDVKKDDAV
-374 SDMDYLKAK
+374 SDMEYLKAK
-383 KGNFSDSDD
+383 RGNFS
-392 SDDDDSDS
+392 SDS
-400 EDDSES
+400 EDSEEDEEEENS
-406 SSDDGEGKEVD
+406 SD
-417 DDDDDDDSGSDT
+417 DDDDDDDENNSEKS
-429 PSDDDEDAEKKKSKK
+429 SDDEGKEFSLENDDDVDNTEKKRSSKK
-444 SKNKKKKEI
+444 SKD
-453 EGEKEDEEGEKDA
+453 GEKA
-466 KKEVEVVQAT
+466 TIKEVEVVQAS

-484 GRVFLRNLAY
+484 GRVFLRNLPY

-500 LFDHLQSHVGKLT
+500 IFDHMQSHVGKLT

-580 TLNDG
+580 TVIND
-585 EDNGEDND
+585 DNREDND
-593 DPNNNSYKKQK
+593 DENDPNNNSYKKQK

-626 TVLSAVAAIYGVD
+626 TVLSAVAAMYGVD
-639 KSDLLSTETE
+639 KGDLLSTETE
-649 DVAVR
+649 DIAVR

-667 KELGNNGVN
+667 KELGDVGVN
-676 VQSLESG
+676 VHALESG
-683 AESRKN
+683 AASREN

-695 KHSILIKN
+695 QHSILIKN
-703 LPYETEESDLR
+703 LPYESEESDLR

-720 GSLSQLVLPSTRTI
+720 GTLSQLVLPSTRTI

-751 LAYKRYKHVPLYV
+751 LAYKRYRHVPLYV
-764 EWAPKDIFNKKS
+764 EWAPKDIFKTSSKKNELG
-776 ADADDD
+776 DDD
-782 DNDDDG
+782 DDDD
-788 APRNERTAKT
+788 RTTKF
-798 NTANKNASD
+798 NKETSNK
-807 YDDEDE
+807 DDVEEDPE

-844 GGKNRRIVSAKIAR
+844 GGKNRRLVSAKIAR
-858 KPSSDGKT
+858 KPNSDK
-866 SLSKGFGFV
+866 SKSLLSKGFGFV
-875 EFESHETASICSKI
+875 EFESHETASICSKL
-889 VSTGAGKLDGKVLS
+889 VSTGIGKLDGKVLS
-903 TELSKQKMSSSQ
+903 IELSRQKMSR
-915 QQQPETVDDDN
+915 ETVEDDN
-926 ALMKKK
+926 TNALAMKKK

-945 LRNVAFEATKRDI
+945 LRNVAFEATKRDV
-958 QKLFNPFGTLK
+958 QLLFNPFGVLK

-989 TTQREATDAMEAL
+989 TTQREATDAMDAL
-1002 GSAHL
+1002 GNAHL

-1014 ERADEDESAMMDGG
+1014 ERADEDETVNTMD
-1028 KDSSNMVFGES
+1028 DSNNASVFGES
-1039 NVEKLREKAKRQVDG
+1039 NVEKLREKAKRQIDG
-1054 GLKRSVKRQR
+1054 GLNQRSSKRQQR

>member
-1 VCVSHVLFSW
+1 MGG
-11 SESAFFSEYTDTHKE
+11 KE
-26 RERERERIGFLP
+26 DQG
-38 QPAAAVTRE
+38 
-47 REREKE
+47 E
-53 TKLTMEREDEGTRNK
+53 TLKANPEHPSN
-68 NDFADD
+68 DD
-74 VVFVSSRLCVKN
+74 VQTPLVSSRLCIKN
-86 LPKHYTEARFRDH
+86 LPKHYTEVRFREH
-99 FAPLGE
+99 FSTIGE
-105 VTDCVIKTAHD
+105 VTDCVIKNTHGGTD
-116 TSGSAQQRQQNRHS
+116 DISKRSSWQRQHRKQQQT
-130 RASSSSGSR
+130 SR
-139 CLGFIGYKTED
+139 CLGFIGYKTEK
-150 MAAKAL
+150 MAILAQ

-170 VSFALSRKDRE
+170 VSFAASRK
-181 KASLRGAERP
+181 ERAALSERSS
-191 WSKYSEGTSANER
+191 WSKYSAGTSANER
-204 MKKEEERKNNKKNGK
+204 LKREEEKKLKKKNKDDEDDGKEEEKK
-219 DDEGEDGKKEDPNR
+219 DPNR

-241 KMEKAALRA
+241 KMEKAAKL
-250 KKEQFIS
+250 KKEQFVS
-257 PEEKMLEEKLRED
+257 PEEKMLEEKMRED

-286 AAKFWSDGLVHEDE
+286 AAKFWSDGLVHEEDE
-300 YASGLAQTKITD
+300 YLSGGPAQTKLAD
-312 GDGVDGKEKIIEDT
+312 IEDT

-338 EYQDLDNDSSD
+338 EYQDLENDDSSD
-349 SSSSDDESEEEI
+349 DNSSSSDDEEEI
-361 DSDSDDIKKDETV
+361 EDSDSDDVKKDDAV
-374 SDMDYLKAK
+374 SDMEYLKAK
-383 KGNFSDSDD
+383 RGNFS
-392 SDDDDSDS
+392 SDS
-400 EDDSES
+400 EDSEEDEEEENS
-406 SSDDGEGKEVD
+406 SD
-417 DDDDDDDSGSDT
+417 DDDDDDDENNSEKS
-429 PSDDDEDAEKKKSKK
+429 SDDEGKEFSLENDDDVDNTEKKRSSKK
-444 SKNKKKKEI
+444 SKD
-453 EGEKEDEEGEKDA
+453 GEKA
-466 KKEVEVVQAT
+466 TIKEVEVVQAS

-484 GRVFLRNLAY
+484 GRVFLRNLPY

-500 LFDHLQSHVGKLT
+500 IFDHMQSHVGKLT

-580 TLNDG
+580 TIIND
-585 EDNGEDND
+585 DNGEDND
-593 DPNNNSYKKQK
+593 DENDPKNSYKKQK
-604 EQMRKA
+604 EHARKA

-626 TVLSAVAAIYGVD
+626 TVLSAVAAMYGVD
-639 KSDLLSTETE
+639 KGDLLSTETE

-667 KELGNNGVN
+667 KELGDVGVN
-676 VQSLESG
+676 VHALES
-683 AESRKN
+683 AAASREN

-695 KHSILIKN
+695 QHSILIKN
-703 LPYETEESDLR
+703 LPYESEESDLR

-720 GSLSQLVLPSTRTI
+720 GTLSQLVLPSTRTI

-751 LAYKRYKHVPLYV
+751 LAYKRYRHVPLYV
-764 EWAPKDIFNKKS
+764 EWAPKDIFKTSKKNEFG
-776 ADADDD
+776 DDD
-782 DNDDDG
+782 DDDD
-788 APRNERTAKT
+788 RTTKF
-798 NTANKNASD
+798 NKETSNK
-807 YDDEDE
+807 DDVEEDPE

-844 GGKNRRIVSAKIAR
+844 GGKNRRLVSAKIAR
-858 KPSSDGKT
+858 KPNSDK
-866 SLSKGFGFV
+866 SKSLLSKGFGFV
-875 EFESHETASICSKI
+875 EFESHETASICSKL
-889 VSTGAGKLDGKVLS
+889 VSTGIGKLDGKVLS
-903 TELSKQKMSSSQ
+903 IELSRQKMSR
-915 QQQPETVDDDN
+915 EAVEDDN
-926 ALMKKK
+926 TNALMMKKK

-945 LRNVAFEATKRDI
+945 LRNVAFEATKRDV
-958 QKLFNPFGTLK
+958 QLLFNPFGVLK

-1002 GSAHL
+1002 GNAHL

-1014 ERADEDESAMMDGG
+1014 ERADEDETVNTMD
-1028 KDSSNMVFGES
+1028 DSNTNATVFGES
-1039 NVEKLREKAKRQVDG
+1039 NVEKLREKAKRQIDG
-1054 GLKRSVKRQR
+1054 GLNQRSSKRQQR

>member
-1 VCVSHVLFSW
+1 MGG
-11 SESAFFSEYTDTHKE
+11 KE
-26 RERERERIGFLP
+26 DQG
-38 QPAAAVTRE
+38 
-47 REREKE
+47 E
-53 TKLTMEREDEGTRNK
+53 TLKANPEHPSN
-68 NDFADD
+68 DD
-74 VVFVSSRLCVKN
+74 VQTPLVSSRLCIKN
-86 LPKHYTEARFRDH
+86 LPKHYTEVRFREH
-99 FAPLGE
+99 FSTIGE
-105 VTDCVIKTAHD
+105 VTDCVIKNTHGGTD
-116 TSGSAQQRQQNRHS
+116 DISKRSSWQRQHRKQQQT
-130 RASSSSGSR
+130 SR
-139 CLGFIGYKTED
+139 CLGFIGYKTEK
-150 MAAKAL
+150 MAILAQ

-170 VSFALSRKDRE
+170 VSFAASRK
-181 KASLRGAERP
+181 ERAALSERSS
-191 WSKYSEGTSANER
+191 WSKYSAGTSANER
-204 MKKEEERKNNKKNGK
+204 LKREEEKKLKKKNK
-219 DDEGEDGKKEDPNR
+219 EDEDDGKKEEKKDPNR

-241 KMEKAALRA
+241 KMEKAAKL
-250 KKEQFIS
+250 KKEQFVS
-257 PEEKMLEEKLRED
+257 PEEKMLEEKMRED

-286 AAKFWSDGLVHEDE
+286 AAKFWSDGLVHEEDE
-300 YASGLAQTKITD
+300 YLSGGPAQTKLAD
-312 GDGVDGKEKIIEDT
+312 IEDT

-338 EYQDLDNDSSD
+338 EYQDLENDDSSD
-349 SSSSDDESEEEI
+349 DNSSSSDDEEEI
-361 DSDSDDIKKDETV
+361 EDSDSDDVKKDDAV
-374 SDMDYLKAK
+374 SDMEYLKAK
-383 KGNFSDSDD
+383 RGNFS
-392 SDDDDSDS
+392 SDS
-400 EDDSES
+400 EDSEEDEEEENS
-406 SSDDGEGKEVD
+406 SD
-417 DDDDDDDSGSDT
+417 DDDDDDDENNSEKS
-429 PSDDDEDAEKKKSKK
+429 SDDEGKEFSLENDDDVDNTEKKRSSKK
-444 SKNKKKKEI
+444 SKDD
-453 EGEKEDEEGEKDA
+453 EKA
-466 KKEVEVVQAT
+466 TIKEVEVVQAS

-484 GRVFLRNLAY
+484 GRVFLRNLPY

-500 LFDHLQSHVGKLT
+500 IFDHMQSHVGKLT

-580 TLNDG
+580 TVIND
-585 EDNGEDND
+585 DNREDND
-593 DPNNNSYKKQK
+593 DENDPNNNSYKKQK
-604 EQMRKA
+604 EHMRKA

-626 TVLSAVAAIYGVD
+626 TVLSAVAAMYGVD
-639 KSDLLSTETE
+639 KGDLLSTETE
-649 DVAVR
+649 DIAVR

-667 KELGNNGVN
+667 KELGDVGVN
-676 VQSLESG
+676 VHALESG
-683 AESRKN
+683 AASREN

-695 KHSILIKN
+695 QHSILIKN
-703 LPYETEESDLR
+703 LPYESEESDLR

-720 GSLSQLVLPSTRTI
+720 GTLSQLVLPSTRTI

-751 LAYKRYKHVPLYV
+751 LAYKRYRHVPLYV
-764 EWAPKDIFNKKS
+764 EWAPKDIFKTSKKNELG
-776 ADADDD
+776 DDD
-782 DNDDDG
+782 DDDD
-788 APRNERTAKT
+788 RTTKF
-798 NTANKNASD
+798 NKETSNK
-807 YDDEDE
+807 DDVEEDPE

-844 GGKNRRIVSAKIAR
+844 GGKNRRLVSAKIAR
-858 KPSSDGKT
+858 KPNSDK
-866 SLSKGFGFV
+866 SKSLLSKGFGFV
-875 EFESHETASICSKI
+875 EFESHETASICSKL
-889 VSTGAGKLDGKVLS
+889 VSTGIGKLDGKVLS
-903 TELSKQKMSSSQ
+903 IELSRQKMSR
-915 QQQPETVDDDN
+915 EAVEDDN
-926 ALMKKK
+926 TNALMMKKK

-945 LRNVAFEATKRDI
+945 LRNVAFEATKRDV
-958 QKLFNPFGTLK
+958 QLLFNPFGVLK

-1002 GSAHL
+1002 GNAHL

-1014 ERADEDESAMMDGG
+1014 ERADEDETVNTMD
-1028 KDSSNMVFGES
+1028 DSNTNATVFGES
-1039 NVEKLREKAKRQVDG
+1039 NVEKLREKAKRQIDG
-1054 GLKRSVKRQR
+1054 GLNQRSSKRQQR

>member
-1 VCVSHVLFSW
+1 MGG
-11 SESAFFSEYTDTHKE
+11 KE
-26 RERERERIGFLP
+26 DQG
-38 QPAAAVTRE
+38 
-47 REREKE
+47 E
-53 TKLTMEREDEGTRNK
+53 TLKANPEHPSN
-68 NDFADD
+68 DD
-74 VVFVSSRLCVKN
+74 VQTPLVSSRLCIKN
-86 LPKHYTEARFRDH
+86 LPKHYTEVRFREH
-99 FAPLGE
+99 FSTIGE
-105 VTDCVIKTAHD
+105 VTDCVIKNTHGGTD
-116 TSGSAQQRQQNRHS
+116 DISKRSSWQRQHRKQQQT
-130 RASSSSGSR
+130 SR
-139 CLGFIGYKTED
+139 CLGFIGYKTEK
-150 MAAKAL
+150 MAILAQ

-170 VSFALSRKDRE
+170 VSFAASRK
-181 KASLRGAERP
+181 ERAALSERSS
-191 WSKYSEGTSANER
+191 WSKYSAGTSANER
-204 MKKEEERKNNKKNGK
+204 LKREEEKKLKKKNKEDEDDGKEEEKK
-219 DDEGEDGKKEDPNR
+219 DPNR

-241 KMEKAALRA
+241 KMEKAAKL
-250 KKEQFIS
+250 KKEQFVS
-257 PEEKMLEEKLRED
+257 PEEKMLEEKMRED

-286 AAKFWSDGLVHEDE
+286 AAKFWSDGLVHEEDE
-300 YASGLAQTKITD
+300 YLSGGPAQTKLAD
-312 GDGVDGKEKIIEDT
+312 IEDT

-338 EYQDLDNDSSD
+338 EYQDLENDDSSD
-349 SSSSDDESEEEI
+349 DNSSSSDDEEEI
-361 DSDSDDIKKDETV
+361 EDSDSDDVKKDDAV
-374 SDMDYLKAK
+374 SDMEYLKAK
-383 KGNFSDSDD
+383 RGNFS
-392 SDDDDSDS
+392 SDS
-400 EDDSES
+400 EDSEEDEEEENS
-406 SSDDGEGKEVD
+406 SD
-417 DDDDDDDSGSDT
+417 DDDDDDENNNSEKS
-429 PSDDDEDAEKKKSKK
+429 SDDEGKEFSLENDDDVDNTEKKRSSKK
-444 SKNKKKKEI
+444 SKDD
-453 EGEKEDEEGEKDA
+453 EKA
-466 KKEVEVVQAT
+466 TIKEVEVVQAS

-484 GRVFLRNLAY
+484 GRVFLRNLPY

-500 LFDHLQSHVGKLT
+500 IFDHMQSHVGKLT

-580 TLNDG
+580 TVIND
-585 EDNGEDND
+585 DNREDND
-593 DPNNNSYKKQK
+593 DENDPNNNSYKKQK
-604 EQMRKA
+604 EHMRKA

-626 TVLSAVAAIYGVD
+626 TVLSAVAAMYGVD
-639 KSDLLSTETE
+639 KGDLLSTETE
-649 DVAVR
+649 DIAVR

-667 KELGNNGVN
+667 KELGDVGVN
-676 VQSLESG
+676 VHALESG
-683 AESRKN
+683 AASREN

-695 KHSILIKN
+695 QHSILIKN
-703 LPYETEESDLR
+703 LPYESEESDLR

-720 GSLSQLVLPSTRTI
+720 GTLSQLVLPSTRTI

-751 LAYKRYKHVPLYV
+751 LAYKRYRHVPLYV
-764 EWAPKDIFNKKS
+764 EWAPKDIFKTSKKNELG
-776 ADADDD
+776 DDD
-782 DNDDDG
+782 DDDD
-788 APRNERTAKT
+788 RTTKF
-798 NTANKNASD
+798 NKETSNK
-807 YDDEDE
+807 DDVEEDPE

-844 GGKNRRIVSAKIAR
+844 GGKNRRLVSAKIAR
-858 KPSSDGKT
+858 KPNSDK
-866 SLSKGFGFV
+866 SKSLLSKGFGFV
-875 EFESHETASICSKI
+875 EFESHETASICSKL
-889 VSTGAGKLDGKVLS
+889 VSTGIGKLDGKVLS
-903 TELSKQKMSSSQ
+903 IELSRQKMSR
-915 QQQPETVDDDN
+915 EAVEDDN
-926 ALMKKK
+926 TNALMMKKK

-945 LRNVAFEATKRDI
+945 LRNVAFEATKRDV
-958 QKLFNPFGTLK
+958 QLLFNPFGVLK

-1002 GSAHL
+1002 GNAHL

-1014 ERADEDESAMMDGG
+1014 ERADEDEIVNTMD
-1028 KDSSNMVFGES
+1028 DSNTNATVFGES
-1039 NVEKLREKAKRQVDG
+1039 NVEKLREKAKRQIDG
-1054 GLKRSVKRQR
+1054 GLNQRSSKRQQR

>member
-1 VCVSHVLFSW
+1 MGGK
-11 SESAFFSEYTDTHKE
+11 EDQGDTLEANPE
-26 RERERERIGFLP
+26 RP
-38 QPAAAVTRE
+38 S
-47 REREKE
+47 
-53 TKLTMEREDEGTRNK
+53 N
-68 NDFADD
+68 DD
-74 VVFVSSRLCVKN
+74 VQTPLVSSRLCIKN
-86 LPKHYTEARFRDH
+86 LPKHYTEVRFREH
-99 FAPLGE
+99 FSTIGE
-105 VTDCVIKTAHD
+105 VTDCVIKNTHGGTD
-116 TSGSAQQRQQNRHS
+116 NDSRSSWRREHRKQQQT
-130 RASSSSGSR
+130 SR
-139 CLGFIGYKTED
+139 CLGFIGYKTEQ
-150 MAAKAL
+150 MAILAQ

-170 VSFALSRKDRE
+170 VSFAASRK
-181 KASLRGAERP
+181 ERAALSERSS
-191 WSKYSEGTSANER
+191 WSKYSAGTSANER
-204 MKKEEERKNNKKNGK
+204 LKREEEKKLKKKNKDDEDDGKEEEKK
-219 DDEGEDGKKEDPNR
+219 DPNR

-241 KMEKAALRA
+241 KMEKAAKL
-250 KKEQFIS
+250 KKEQFVS
-257 PEEKMLEEKLRED
+257 PEEKMLEEKMRED

-286 AAKFWSDGLVHEDE
+286 AAKFWSDGLVHEEDE
-300 YASGLAQTKITD
+300 YLSGGPPAQQTKLAD
-312 GDGVDGKEKIIEDT
+312 IEDT
-326 EGGNANEDSDDD
+326 EGGNADEDSDDD
-338 EYQDLDNDSSD
+338 EYQDLENDDSSD
-349 SSSSDDESEEEI
+349 DNSSSSDDEEEI
-361 DSDSDDIKKDETV
+361 EDSDSDDVKKDDAV
-374 SDMDYLKAK
+374 SDMEYLKAK
-383 KGNFSDSDD
+383 RGNFS
-392 SDDDDSDS
+392 SDS
-400 EDDSES
+400 EDSEEDEEEENS
-406 SSDDGEGKEVD
+406 SD
-417 DDDDDDDSGSDT
+417 DDDDDDENNNSEKS
-429 PSDDDEDAEKKKSKK
+429 SDDEGKEFSLENDDDVDNTEKKRSSKK
-444 SKNKKKKEI
+444 SKDD
-453 EGEKEDEEGEKDA
+453 EKA
-466 KKEVEVVQAT
+466 TIKEVEVVQAS

-484 GRVFLRNLAY
+484 GRVFLRNLPY

-500 LFDHLQSHVGKLT
+500 IFDHMQSHVGKLT

-580 TLNDG
+580 TLIND
-585 EDNGEDND
+585 DNGEDND
-593 DPNNNSYKKQK
+593 DENDPNNNSYKKQK
-604 EQMRKA
+604 EHMRKA

-626 TVLSAVAAIYGVD
+626 TVLSAVAAMYGVD
-639 KSDLLSTETE
+639 KGDLLSTETE

-667 KELGNNGVN
+667 KELGDVGVN
-676 VQSLESG
+676 VHALES
-683 AESRKN
+683 AAASREN

-695 KHSILIKN
+695 QHSILIKN
-703 LPYETEESDLR
+703 LPYESEESDLR

-720 GSLSQLVLPSTRTI
+720 GTLSQLVLPSTRTI

-751 LAYKRYKHVPLYV
+751 LAYKRYRHVPLYV
-764 EWAPKDIFNKKS
+764 EWAPKDIFKTSKKNELG
-776 ADADDD
+776 DDD
-782 DNDDDG
+782 DDDD
-788 APRNERTAKT
+788 RTTKF
-798 NTANKNASD
+798 NKETSNK
-807 YDDEDE
+807 DDVEEDPE

-844 GGKNRRIVSAKIAR
+844 GGKNRRLVSARIAR
-858 KPSSDGKT
+858 KPNSDK
-866 SLSKGFGFV
+866 SKSLLSKGFGFV
-875 EFESHETASICSKI
+875 EFESHETASICSKL
-889 VSTGAGKLDGKVLS
+889 VSTGIGKLDGKVLS
-903 TELSKQKMSSSQ
+903 IELSRQKMSR
-915 QQQPETVDDDN
+915 EAVEDDN
-926 ALMKKK
+926 TNALMMKKK

-945 LRNVAFEATKRDI
+945 LRNVAFEATKRDV
-958 QKLFNPFGTLK
+958 QLLFNPFGVLK

-1002 GSAHL
+1002 GNAHL

-1014 ERADEDESAMMDGG
+1014 ERADEDETVNTMD
-1028 KDSSNMVFGES
+1028 DSNAAVFGES
-1039 NVEKLREKAKRQVDG
+1039 NVEKLREKAKRQIDG
-1054 GLKRSVKRQR
+1054 GLNQRSSKRQQR

>member
-1 VCVSHVLFSW
+1 MGG
-11 SESAFFSEYTDTHKE
+11 KE
-26 RERERERIGFLP
+26 DQG
-38 QPAAAVTRE
+38 
-47 REREKE
+47 E
-53 TKLTMEREDEGTRNK
+53 TLKANPEHPSN
-68 NDFADD
+68 DD
-74 VVFVSSRLCVKN
+74 VQTPLVSSRLCIKN
-86 LPKHYTEARFRDH
+86 LPKHYTEVRFREH
-99 FAPLGE
+99 FSTIGE
-105 VTDCVIKTAHD
+105 VTDCVIKNTHGGTD
-116 TSGSAQQRQQNRHS
+116 DISKRSSWQRQHRKQQQT
-130 RASSSSGSR
+130 SR
-139 CLGFIGYKTED
+139 CLGFIGYKTEK
-150 MAAKAL
+150 MAILAQ

-170 VSFALSRKDRE
+170 VSFAASRK
-181 KASLRGAERP
+181 ERAALSERSS
-191 WSKYSEGTSANER
+191 WSKYSAGTSANER
-204 MKKEEERKNNKKNGK
+204 LKREEEKKLKKKNK
-219 DDEGEDGKKEDPNR
+219 EDEDDGKKEEKKDPNR

-241 KMEKAALRA
+241 KMEKAAKL
-250 KKEQFIS
+250 KKEQFVS
-257 PEEKMLEEKLRED
+257 PEEKMLEEKMRED

-286 AAKFWSDGLVHEDE
+286 AAKFWSDGLVHEEDE
-300 YASGLAQTKITD
+300 YLSGGPAQTKLAD
-312 GDGVDGKEKIIEDT
+312 IEDT

-338 EYQDLDNDSSD
+338 EYQDLENDDSSD
-349 SSSSDDESEEEI
+349 DNSSSSDDEEEI
-361 DSDSDDIKKDETV
+361 EDSDSDDVKKDDAV
-374 SDMDYLKAK
+374 SDMEYLKAK
-383 KGNFSDSDD
+383 RGNFS
-392 SDDDDSDS
+392 SDS
-400 EDDSES
+400 EDSEEDEEEENS
-406 SSDDGEGKEVD
+406 SD
-417 DDDDDDDSGSDT
+417 DDDDDDDENNSEKS
-429 PSDDDEDAEKKKSKK
+429 SDDEGKEFSLENDDDVDNTEKKRSSKK
-444 SKNKKKKEI
+444 SKD
-453 EGEKEDEEGEKDA
+453 GEKA
-466 KKEVEVVQAT
+466 TIKEVEVVQAS

-484 GRVFLRNLAY
+484 GRVFLRNLPY

-500 LFDHLQSHVGKLT
+500 IFDHMQSHVGKLT

-580 TLNDG
+580 TVIND
-585 EDNGEDND
+585 DNREDND
-593 DPNNNSYKKQK
+593 DENDPNNNSYKKQK
-604 EQMRKA
+604 EHARKA

-626 TVLSAVAAIYGVD
+626 TVLSAVAAMYGVD
-639 KSDLLSTETE
+639 KGDLLSTETE
-649 DVAVR
+649 DIAVR

-667 KELGNNGVN
+667 KELGDVGVN
-676 VQSLESG
+676 VHALESG
-683 AESRKN
+683 AASREN

-695 KHSILIKN
+695 QHSILIKN
-703 LPYETEESDLR
+703 LPYESEESDLR

-720 GSLSQLVLPSTRTI
+720 GTLSQLVLPSTRTI

-751 LAYKRYKHVPLYV
+751 LAYKRYRHVPLYV
-764 EWAPKDIFNKKS
+764 EWAPKDIFKTSKKNELG
-776 ADADDD
+776 DDD
-782 DNDDDG
+782 DDDD
-788 APRNERTAKT
+788 RTTKF
-798 NTANKNASD
+798 NKETSNK
-807 YDDEDE
+807 DDVEEDPE

-844 GGKNRRIVSAKIAR
+844 GGKNRRLVSAKIAR
-858 KPSSDGKT
+858 KPNSDK
-866 SLSKGFGFV
+866 SKSLLSKGFGFV
-875 EFESHETASICSKI
+875 EFESHETASICSKL
-889 VSTGAGKLDGKVLS
+889 VSTGIGKLDGKVLS
-903 TELSKQKMSSSQ
+903 IELSRQKMSR
-915 QQQPETVDDDN
+915 EAVEDDN
-926 ALMKKK
+926 TNALMMKKK

-945 LRNVAFEATKRDI
+945 LRNVAFEATKRDV
-958 QKLFNPFGTLK
+958 QLLFNPFGVLK

-1002 GSAHL
+1002 GNAHL

-1014 ERADEDESAMMDGG
+1014 ERADEDETVNTMD
-1028 KDSSNMVFGES
+1028 DSNTNATVFGES
-1039 NVEKLREKAKRQVDG
+1039 NVEKLREKAKRQIDG
-1054 GLKRSVKRQR
+1054 GLNQRSSKRQQR

>member
-1 VCVSHVLFSW
+1 MNG
-11 SESAFFSEYTDTHKE
+11 E
-26 RERERERIGFLP
+26 REENAGG
-38 QPAAAVTRE
+38 ATR
-47 REREKE
+47 
-53 TKLTMEREDEGTRNK
+53 T
-68 NDFADD
+68 
-74 VVFVSSRLCVKN
+74 SSRLCIKN
-86 LPKHYTEARFRDH
+86 LPKHYTEARFREH

-105 VTDCVIKTAHD
+105 VTDCVIKKTHD
-116 TSGSAQQRQQNRHS
+116 ADARVNTHS
-130 RASSSSGSR
+130 RSASASR
-139 CLGFIGYKTED
+139 CLGFIGYKTET
-150 MAAKAL
+150 MAIKAQ

-170 VSFALSRKDRE
+170 VSFAVSRKER
-181 KASLRGAERP
+181 ASLGERA
-191 WSKYSEGTSANER
+191 WSKYSDGTSANER
-204 MKKEEERKNNKKNGK
+204 LKREEEKRSKKDKDGEEKEE
-219 DDEGEDGKKEDPNR
+219 DPTNR
-233 FIGVRERI
+233 FIGVREKI

-250 KKEQFIS
+250 KKEKFMS
-257 PEEKMLEEKLRED
+257 PEEKMLEEKLKED
-270 PKLREYMAL
+270 PKFREYMAL

-312 GDGVDGKEKIIEDT
+312 GDGIDGKEKIVEDD
-326 EGGNANEDSDDD
+326 EGGNVNEDSDDD
-338 EYQDLDNDSSD
+338 EYQDLENDNSTSSDNDSSSL
-349 SSSSDDESEEEI
+349 SSSSEDIE
-361 DSDSDDIKKDETV
+361 SDSDDIKKDDTV
-374 SDMDYLKAK
+374 SDMEYLKSK
-383 KGNFSDSDD
+383 KGNYSDSDSD
-392 SDDDDSDS
+392 LDEDDDDDDSDDTGS
-400 EDDSES
+400 DDSNV
-406 SSDDGEGKEVD
+406 SDDEEKKVLSKND
-417 DDDDDDDSGSDT
+417 DDDDDDDSSSDT
-429 PSDDDEDAEKKKSKK
+429 PSDDDGDAEKKSKKKKSKK
-444 SKNKKKKEI
+444 KKDKQET
-453 EGEKEDEEGEKDA
+453 EEEEEEEEEEQEDEK
-466 KKEVEVVQAT
+466 KKEVEVVQAS
-476 DMESLQET
+476 DMESLKET
-484 GRVFLRNLAY
+484 GRVFLRNLPY

-500 LFDHLQSHVGKLT
+500 IFDYLQSQVGKLT

-545 VLDGAIFQGRIL
+545 ELDGAIFQGRIL
-557 HVLPAKRAP
+557 HILPAKRAP

-580 TLNDG
+580 TLNEGD
-585 EDNGEDND
+585 DDDND
-593 DPNNNSYKKQK
+593 NPNKNSYKKQK

-626 TVLSAVAAIYGVD
+626 TVLSAVAAMYGID

-667 KELGNNGVN
+667 KELGDKGVN
-676 VQSLESG
+676 VQSLQSG

-695 KHSILIKN
+695 QHSILIKN

-720 GSLSQLVLPSTRTI
+720 GSLSQLLLPSTRTI
-734 AIAEFLESNEA
+734 AIAEFLEGNEA

-764 EWAPKDIFNKKS
+764 EWAPKDIFNAKKS
-776 ADADDD
+776 VDDD
-782 DNDDDG
+782 DVPEKNTITTTTTTTITKN
-788 APRNERTAKT
+788 NEVTYEYEG
-798 NTANKNASD
+798 N
-807 YDDEDE
+807 

-834 QFFENLCKRA
+834 QFFESLCKRA
-844 GGKNRRIVSAKIAR
+844 GGKNRRILSAKIAR
-858 KPSSDGKT
+858 KLNADGKT
-866 SLSKGFGFV
+866 FLSKGFGFV
-875 EFESHETASICSKI
+875 EFESHETALICSKL

-915 QQQPETVDDDN
+915 PQEAVDEDN

-945 LRNVAFEATKRDI
+945 LRNVAFEASKRDI

-1002 GSAHL
+1002 GNAHL

-1014 ERADEDESAMMDGG
+1014 ERADEDESALMDGS
-1028 KDSSNMVFGES
+1028 KDTNKVIGES

-1054 GLKRSVKRQR
+1054 GLKRSAKRQR

>member
-1 VCVSHVLFSW
+1 MGG
-11 SESAFFSEYTDTHKE
+11 KE
-26 RERERERIGFLP
+26 DQG
-38 QPAAAVTRE
+38 
-47 REREKE
+47 E
-53 TKLTMEREDEGTRNK
+53 TLKANPEHPSN
-68 NDFADD
+68 DD
-74 VVFVSSRLCVKN
+74 VQTPLVSSRLCIKN
-86 LPKHYTEARFRDH
+86 LPKHYTEVRFREH
-99 FAPLGE
+99 FSTIGE
-105 VTDCVIKTAHD
+105 VTDCVIKNTHGGTD
-116 TSGSAQQRQQNRHS
+116 DISKRSSWQRQHRKQQQT
-130 RASSSSGSR
+130 SR
-139 CLGFIGYKTED
+139 CLGFIGYKTEK
-150 MAAKAL
+150 MAILAQ

-170 VSFALSRKDRE
+170 VSFAASRK
-181 KASLRGAERP
+181 ERAALSERSS
-191 WSKYSEGTSANER
+191 WSKYSAGTSANER
-204 MKKEEERKNNKKNGK
+204 LKREEEKKLKKKNKDDEDDGKEEEKK
-219 DDEGEDGKKEDPNR
+219 DPNR

-241 KMEKAALRA
+241 KMEKAAKL
-250 KKEQFIS
+250 KKEQFVS
-257 PEEKMLEEKLRED
+257 PEEKMLEEKMRED

-286 AAKFWSDGLVHEDE
+286 AAKFWSDGLVHEEDE
-300 YASGLAQTKITD
+300 YLSGGPAQTKLAD
-312 GDGVDGKEKIIEDT
+312 IEDT

-338 EYQDLDNDSSD
+338 EYQDLENDDSSD
-349 SSSSDDESEEEI
+349 DNSSSSDDEEEI
-361 DSDSDDIKKDETV
+361 EDSDSDDVKKDDAV
-374 SDMDYLKAK
+374 SDMEYLKAK
-383 KGNFSDSDD
+383 RGNFS
-392 SDDDDSDS
+392 SDS
-400 EDDSES
+400 EDSEEDEEEENS
-406 SSDDGEGKEVD
+406 SD
-417 DDDDDDDSGSDT
+417 DDDDDDENNNSEKS
-429 PSDDDEDAEKKKSKK
+429 SDDEGKEFSLENDDDVDNTEKKRSSKK
-444 SKNKKKKEI
+444 SKDD
-453 EGEKEDEEGEKDA
+453 EKA
-466 KKEVEVVQAT
+466 TIKEVEVVQAS

-484 GRVFLRNLAY
+484 GRVFLRNLPY

-500 LFDHLQSHVGKLT
+500 IFDHMQSHVGKLT

-580 TLNDG
+580 TVIND
-585 EDNGEDND
+585 DNREDND
-593 DPNNNSYKKQK
+593 DENDPNNNSYKKQK
-604 EQMRKA
+604 EHMRKA

-626 TVLSAVAAIYGVD
+626 TVLSAVAAMYGVD
-639 KSDLLSTETE
+639 KGDLLSTETE
-649 DVAVR
+649 DIAVR

-667 KELGNNGVN
+667 KELGDVGVN
-676 VQSLESG
+676 VHALESG
-683 AESRKN
+683 AASREN

-695 KHSILIKN
+695 QHSILIKN
-703 LPYETEESDLR
+703 LPYESEESDLR

-720 GSLSQLVLPSTRTI
+720 GTLSQLVLPSTRTI

-751 LAYKRYKHVPLYV
+751 LAYKRYRHVPLYV
-764 EWAPKDIFNKKS
+764 EWAPKDIFKTSKKNELG
-776 ADADDD
+776 DDD
-782 DNDDDG
+782 DDDD
-788 APRNERTAKT
+788 RTTKF
-798 NTANKNASD
+798 NKETSNK
-807 YDDEDE
+807 DDVEEDPE

-844 GGKNRRIVSAKIAR
+844 GGKNRRLVSAKIAR
-858 KPSSDGKT
+858 KPNSDK
-866 SLSKGFGFV
+866 SKSLLSKGFGFV
-875 EFESHETASICSKI
+875 EFESHETASICSKL
-889 VSTGAGKLDGKVLS
+889 VSTGIGKLDGKVLS
-903 TELSKQKMSSSQ
+903 IELSRQKMSR
-915 QQQPETVDDDN
+915 EAVEDDN
-926 ALMKKK
+926 TNALMMKKK

-945 LRNVAFEATKRDI
+945 LRNVAFEATKRDV
-958 QKLFNPFGTLK
+958 QLLFNPFGVLK

-1002 GSAHL
+1002 GNAHL

-1014 ERADEDESAMMDGG
+1014 ERADEDETVNTMD
-1028 KDSSNMVFGES
+1028 DSNTNATVFGES
-1039 NVEKLREKAKRQVDG
+1039 NVEKLREKAKRQIDG
-1054 GLKRSVKRQR
+1054 GLNQRSSKRQQR

>member
-1 VCVSHVLFSW
+1 M
-11 SESAFFSEYTDTHKE
+11 K
-26 RERERERIGFLP
+26 
-38 QPAAAVTRE
+38 
-47 REREKE
+47 
-53 TKLTMEREDEGTRNK
+53 REDEGTTPRNTL
-68 NDFADD
+68 ADD

-116 TSGSAQQRQQNRHS
+116 SGSDAQRRQNRHS

-139 CLGFIGYKTED
+139 CLGFIGYKTEE

-219 DDEGEDGKKEDPNR
+219 EDEGEDGKKEDPNR

-241 KMEKAALRA
+241 KMEKAALKA

-392 SDDDDSDS
+392 SDDDDDSEEEEEDDDEDS

-406 SSDDGEGKEVD
+406 SSGDGEGKEVD
-417 DDDDDDDSGSDT
+417 DDDKDDSGSDT
-429 PSDDDEDAEKKKSKK
+429 PSDDDEDEEKKKSKK

-466 KKEVEVVQAT
+466 KEEVEVVQAT

-585 EDNGEDND
+585 EDNGEDN

-776 ADADDD
+776 ADDDD
-782 DNDDDG
+782 NNDDDG
-788 APRNERTAKT
+788 APRNERTVKAT
-798 NTANKNASD
+798 TANKNASD